1 LRTAV
6 LSIISN
12 IILASIKISIGIIIP
27 SVAILSEGIN
37 NLADSLSSVI
47 TILGIKLSGQNR
59 RFSAYAEGICG
70 LIISILIMY
79 TGIQFFRKSVLLIF
93 YPQEMHIA
101 PYVIII
107 MGASAVFKVF
117 LSKLTIKR
125 GKMTRSTSLIA
136 IGIECRNDF
145 IISAITLLSCALFL
159 IFHISADAYAG
170 IISSVFILK
179 SDIGVLKDSIKD
191 LTNR

>member
-1 LRTAV
+1 M
-6 LSIISN
+6 S
-12 IILASIKISIGIIIP
+12 
-27 SVAILSEGIN
+27 
-37 NLADSLSSVI
+37 
-47 TILGIKLSGQNR
+47 
-59 RFSAYAEGICG
+59 
-70 LIISILIMY
+70 
-79 TGIQFFRKSVLLIF
+79 
-93 YPQEMHIA
+93 